1 MAKNLN
7 YSFLKILSA
16 FAVVAMLF
24 AFNAAPEPTPDE
36 YKLIK
41 SIPTSAQDIT
51 TDHLKNIYI
60 VTNDNKVERYD
71 SLGVLNGV
79 FGDKRFGAVSGVDA
93 TSPFNIVI
101 FFKDF
106 ATLLT
111 CDNRFNTRNL
121 YKLTTLDINYVSAA
135 CLSHDNYIW
144 FFDQQA
150 SRLKKIDAQYN
161 ILYNSADLSQLLG
174 LAVTPNFLIERD
186 GFIFL
191 NDPDLGILVF
201 DVYGT
206 YYNSFPIIGL
216 DSFQVIKNNIIFLSE
231 GKLKIFN
238 YTDQSVREIPLPGV
252 NDIRNVKLE
261 KNRLYV
267 LTETDLRIYSN

>member
-7 YSFLKILSA
+7 YSFLKILSVLA
-16 FAVVAMLF
+16 IVGVLF
-24 AFNAAPEPTPDE
+24 AFNAPPDE

-51 TDHLKNIYI
+51 TDHLKNIYLI
-60 VTNDNKVERYD
+60 TNDNKVERYD
-71 SLGVLNGV
+71 SLGILNGV
-79 FGDKRFGAVSGVDA
+79 FGDKRFGAISGVDA
-93 TSPFNIVI
+93 TSPFNILI

-111 CDNRFNTRNL
+111 CDNRFNTKNL

-144 FFDQQA
+144 FYDQQA
-150 SRLKKIDAQYN
+150 SRLKKIDSKYN

-174 LAVTPNFLIERD
+174 FSISPNFLIERD

-201 DVYGT
+201 DMYGT
-206 YYNSFPIIGL
+206 YYNSFPIMGL
-216 DSFQVIKNNIIFLSE
+216 DSFQVIKNNVIFLSE

-252 NDIRNVKLE
+252 KEIRNVKLE
-261 KNRLYV
+261 KGRLYV
-267 LTETDLRIYSN
+267 LTESDLRIYSN